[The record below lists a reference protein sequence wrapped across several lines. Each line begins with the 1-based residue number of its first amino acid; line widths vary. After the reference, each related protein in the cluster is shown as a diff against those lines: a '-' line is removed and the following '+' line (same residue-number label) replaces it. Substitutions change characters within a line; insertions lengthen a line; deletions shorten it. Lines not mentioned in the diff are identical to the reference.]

1 MYIVL
6 ETKEVVSQGELR
18 RRNPNTS
25 FPAVWDQ
32 STLDLLGVAPIF
44 PSPRPEYNHV
54 TQTVREIAPSL
65 TDKGHWEQQWEVVS
79 AFTEYIDD
87 QGVVHT
93 VADQEAAAIARE
105 LNGARVNATN
115 AIKTERDRR
124 TQTSGYKVT
133 VEGVDKWFHSDV
145 FSRNQQLGL
154 VLLGANIPENL
165 QWKTMDGSFVTM
177 TPALSHQLFA
187 SAAASDAVIFSY
199 AEALIRQ
206 VNESAT
212 PAAVD
217 INTGWPI
224 AYFDLTA

>member
-32 STLDLLGVAPIF
+32 ATLDLLGVAPIF
-44 PSPRPEYNHV
+44 PSPQPEYNRV
-54 TQTVREIAPSL
+54 TQTVREIAPAL
-65 TDKGHWEQQWEVVS
+65 TAKGHWEQQWEVVS
-79 AFTEYIDD
+79 AFTEYTDD

-93 VADQEAAAIARE
+93 VAEQETAAIERDLAASR
-105 LNGARVNATN
+105 LTATT

-124 TQTSGYKVT
+124 TQTGGYKVT
-133 VEGVDKWFHSDV
+133 VDGVDKWFHSDV

-154 VLLGANIPENL
+154 VLLGANVPENL
-165 QWKTMDGSFVTM
+165 PWKTMDGSFVTM
-177 TPALSHQLFA
+177 TPALAQQLFA
-187 SAAASDAVIFSY
+187 SAAASDAAIFGY

-206 VNESAT
+206 VNESTT

-217 INTGWPI
+217 ISTGWPI